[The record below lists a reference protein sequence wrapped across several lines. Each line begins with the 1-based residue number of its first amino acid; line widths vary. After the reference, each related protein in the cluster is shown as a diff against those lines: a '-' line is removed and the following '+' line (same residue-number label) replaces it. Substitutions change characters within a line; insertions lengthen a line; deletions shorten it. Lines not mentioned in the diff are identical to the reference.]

1 MKKNIILPH
10 SHGEDLSLIE
20 NIPELETIVSVSDA
34 MKLLGDPSRLRI
46 FWILCHATECVQNI
60 AALTDMSSPAVSHHL
75 KLLKS
80 GKLIVSERHGK
91 EVYYRSADTALVDS
105 LHHVIEDIADISC
118 P

>member
-1 MKKNIILPH
+1 MNKIKELPH
-10 SHGEDLSLIE
+10 NHGEDRNLID
-20 NIPELETIVSVSDA
+20 NVPEIETIVSVSDA

-60 AALTDMSSPAVSHHL
+60 AALTNMSSPAVSHHL

-80 GKLIVSERHGK
+80 GGLIDSVRHGK
-91 EVYYRSADTALVDS
+91 EVYYSASETALVDS

>member
-1 MKKNIILPH
+1 MKKIMQLPH
-10 SHGEDLSLIE
+10 NHGENPGLIE
-20 NIPELETIVSVSDA
+20 NVPETATIISVSDA

-80 GKLIVSERHGK
+80 GGLIVSERHGK

>member
-1 MKKNIILPH
+1 MAKTVILPH
-10 SHGEDLSLIE
+10 DHGESNDLID
-20 NIPELETIVSVSDA
+20 NMPEIETIKSVSDA

-75 KLLKS
+75 KLLRS
-80 GKLIVSERHGK
+80 GGLIISKRHGK
-91 EVYYRSADTALVDS
+91 EVHYSAAETALVDS
-105 LHHVIEDIADISC
+105 LHQVIEDIADISC